1 MTRQEAIRLLKTEKQ
16 IDCLD
21 QRSYLTF
28 LALRV
33 EISTGDLEVPLAK
46 LVKAYV

>member
-1 MTRQEAIRLLKTEKQ
+1 MTRREAIRLLKTEKQ

-21 QRSYLTF
+21 QRSYLSF

-33 EISTGDLEVPLAK
+33 EVGCSDLTSPLAK
-46 LVKAYV
+46 LVKAF